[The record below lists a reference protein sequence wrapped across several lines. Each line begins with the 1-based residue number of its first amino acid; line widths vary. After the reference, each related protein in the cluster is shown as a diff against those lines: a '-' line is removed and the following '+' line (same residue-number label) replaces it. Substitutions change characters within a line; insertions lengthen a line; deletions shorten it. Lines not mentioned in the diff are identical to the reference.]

1 MEFWKLMRH
10 FVPIYKWRILSYIL
24 LIILS
29 SIFSIFSFATII
41 PLLQLLFGL
50 SNSQIEC
57 LDFSAVVSFKTFLQF
72 IEVNSLYF
80 IQQQMF
86 VSGKKTAL
94 FIVTLFLIVT
104 SALSNLISYFAYY
117 VRIPIRTGISRDLRN
132 SVYSTIL
139 VMPLNFFAN
148 KKKGDFVSR
157 MTSDIEEVDYG
168 IGTAMDMLIK
178 EPIKIIVYIFTLIS
192 ISLLLTIEALLLL
205 CISCILITIIG
216 KAMKMLATK
225 GQQCRGIILSI
236 FEETLSKLKFIKI
249 FNLDECFCENFEKVS
264 QHTMVILNKTNRWY
278 SIAWPLTDFLLTL
291 SIVILMFVGGSFIL
305 DGTSSLSAE
314 KFIYFLVV
322 FFSIIPPVR
331 NITKATYGIRKA
343 MASVDRMNYI
353 LLAGVESDIIGNQE
367 IIDVATSNNNG
378 IMFSNV
384 SFGYDS
390 NLVLDNKSF
399 YIPLN
404 KISLIKGETGIGKTT
419 IFNLLLKLYKPLS
432 GQILLKGIDI
442 RLLSTISLRK
452 EITYVS
458 QDAVLFN
465 DTILN
470 NIKLGNCDVQFQ
482 DIVKVAKIV
491 GINDFIEGLPLSY
504 DTIVGDQ
511 GANLS
516 NGQRQ
521 KIAIARAILRNSPIL
536 ILDEATNCI
545 DKKHEK
551 MIYDNLIELYRNK
564 TVIIIAH
571 NKELDVY
578 ADNIITI
585 TKI

>member
-1 MEFWKLMRH
+1 MEFWKLMRR

-80 IQQQMF
+80 IQEQMF

-94 FIVTLFLIVT
+94 FIVTLFLVVT

-132 SVYSTIL
+132 SIYSTML
-139 VMPLNFFAN
+139 VMPLSFFAHE
-148 KKKGDFVSR
+148 KKGDFVSR

-178 EPIKIIVYIFTLIS
+178 EPIKIVVYIFTLIS
-192 ISLLLTIEALLLL
+192 ISFLLTIEALLLL
-205 CISCILITIIG
+205 CVSCVLIAIIG
-216 KAMKMLATK
+216 KTMKALATK

-236 FEETLSKLKFIKI
+236 FEESLSKLKFIKI
-249 FNLDECFCENFEKVS
+249 FNLNEYFCENFEKVS
-264 QHTMVILNKTNRWY
+264 QQTMDILNKTNRWY
-278 SIAWPLTDFLLTL
+278 SIAWPLTDFLLTV
-291 SIVILMFVGGSFIL
+291 SIAVLMFIGGSFIL
-305 DGTSSLSAE
+305 DGVSSLSAE

-353 LLAGVESDIIGNQE
+353 LFAGIENDIADNKDIVG
-367 IIDVATSNNNG
+367 VSVSSNNC
-378 IMFSNV
+378 IIFSNV

-399 YIPLN
+399 CIPLN

-419 IFNLLLKLYKPLS
+419 IFNLLLKLYTPLS
-432 GQILLKGIDI
+432 GQILLNGVDI

-458 QDAVLFN
+458 QDAMLFN

-470 NIKLGNCDVQFQ
+470 NIKIGNCDVQFQ
-482 DIVKVAKIV
+482 DIVQVAKIV

-504 DTIVGDQ
+504 NTIVGDQ

-545 DKKHEK
+545 DREHEK
-551 MIYDNLIELYRNK
+551 MIYENLRELYKNK
-564 TVIIIAH
+564 TIIIIAH
-571 NKELDVY
+571 NKELDVF